1 MSQPRIRL
9 RALETYVRSMTS
21 AQGFWAEHF
30 NLADDLFRPG
40 TYQVGDVVWR
50 LLPGAMPC
58 GTRGP
63 HGSLPAF
70 AVDDFGQARGY
81 LQAHDIP
88 IVFEEILPGVSLLIF
103 LDPDATPIE
112 LAQSTRA
119 GEWDIADRRLLRS
132 RQRQDEAPAGPLVL
146 GALTELTLYTHDITA
161 SVRFYRD
168 VLGLPVGLSFF
179 GHVHLVMEN
188 VPLVLRGTNWHCKH
202 PHDAHATEPVFGV
215 DDLNALATG
224 CREAGYPPYSVSD
237 HRISVREPA
246 GWRIHFESNESSN

>member
-9 RALETYVRSMTS
+9 RALETYVRSVAS
-21 AQGFWAEHF
+21 AQAFWAEHF
-30 NLADDLFRPG
+30 NLAHDLFRPG
-40 TYQVGDVVWR
+40 IYQVDDVVWR

-88 IVFEEILPGVSLLIF
+88 IVFEEILPGMSLLIC

-112 LAQSTRA
+112 LAQATPA
-119 GEWDIADRRLLRS
+119 GEWDIADRRLLRM
-132 RQRQDEAPAGPLVL
+132 RQRQDEAPAGSLAL
-146 GALTELTLYTHDITA
+146 GPLTELTLYTHDITA

-179 GHVHLVMEN
+179 GHVHLVLEN
-188 VPLVLRGTNWHCKH
+188 VPLVLRGTNWRCKH
-202 PHDAHATEPVFGV
+202 PEDTHATEPVFGV
-215 DDLNALATG
+215 DDLHALTVG
-224 CREAGYPPYSVSD
+224 LREAGYPPYGASD
-237 HRISVREPA
+237 HRITVLDPA
-246 GWRIHFESNESSN
+246 GWRLHFESDDGSN

>member
-9 RALETYVRSMTS
+9 RALETYVRSVAS
-21 AQGFWAEHF
+21 AQAFWAEHF
-30 NLADDLFRPG
+30 NLAYDLSRPG
-40 TYQVGDVVWR
+40 IYQVDDVVWR

-88 IVFEEILPGVSLLIF
+88 IVFEEILPGVSLLIC

-112 LAQSTRA
+112 LAQATHA
-119 GEWDIADRRLLRS
+119 GEWDIADRLLLRM
-132 RQRQDEAPAGPLVL
+132 RRRQDEAPAGSLALGPLI
-146 GALTELTLYTHDITA
+146 ELTLYTHDITA

-188 VPLVLRGTNWHCKH
+188 VPLVLRGTNWRCKH
-202 PHDAHATEPVFGV
+202 PEDAHATEPVFGV
-215 DDLNALATG
+215 DDLRALAAG
-224 CREAGYPPYSVSD
+224 LREAGYPPYEVSD
-237 HRISVREPA
+237 HRISVLDPA
-246 GWRIHFESNESSN
+246 GWRVHFESDDGSN